1 MSNITSCPNCQAKNR
16 LGIPPKGQLPVC
28 GKCGQHL
35 PWLVNASDSSFE
47 AELETDVPVLVDF
60 WAPWCGPCRMVGP
73 VLESLSQD
81 HAGKLKVVKV
91 NSDEN
96 PMLSQRFQVRSIP
109 MLMVFQQGESVE
121 TIIGALPKQQLEQ
134 KLRPFLAS

>member
-1 MSNITSCPNCQAKNR
+1 
-16 LGIPPKGQLPVC
+16 
-28 GKCGQHL
+28 
-35 PWLVNASDSSFE
+35 
-47 AELETDVPVLVDF
+47 
-60 WAPWCGPCRMVGP
+60 MVGP